1 MTDLTRQTFIDPL
14 ALRQRDYFATLL
26 AEAQRCGLLSDRD
39 LSRLQ
44 GESLALLAERA
55 DAWSRGQSTSLPA
68 ERAQH
73 LLESVLYTVS
83 LELKAG
89 SSPEEA
95 VERLRNESLAALYEA
110 GQHRIA
116 RRLQAL
122 RASHRQLKKALFP
135 TANEFYRAT
144 LSDGI
149 DGFFKLYRPAFAAQ
163 EIHITADYPTFFG
176 LPEKDGVEFME
187 DYLRCLSHE
196 NRFLG
201 CFAPETVHALLLGLD
216 ERYPQ
221 LILNLY
227 GPVLAAALGCVLTR
241 QSVAAL
247 GCVLTRQSVAA
258 LRCDLPRL
266 NALLA
271 GKSRQE
277 TEKLLRQA
285 AEVFIR
291 GAGCPEGLAAYL
303 RRSVPPLAGEMARAV
318 ALGHPEAAVPVPA
331 EW

>member
-176 LPEKDGVEFME
+176 LPEKDGVEFMG

-227 GPVLAAALGCVLTR
+227 GPVLA
-241 QSVAAL
+241 AAL

>member
-83 LELKAG
+83 LELKACPT
-89 SSPEEA
+89 PEEA

-201 CFAPETVHALLLGLD
+201 CFLLGIVCAFCKEENARRLT
-216 ERYPQ
+216 
-221 LILNLY
+221 
-227 GPVLAAALGCVLTR
+227 PVLA
-241 QSVAAL
+241 AAL

-277 TEKLLRQA
+277 TKKLLRQA
-285 AEVFIR
+285 AEAFIR

>member
-1 MTDLTRQTFIDPL
+1 M
-14 ALRQRDYFATLL
+14 
-26 AEAQRCGLLSDRD
+26 
-39 LSRLQ
+39 
-44 GESLALLAERA
+44 
-55 DAWSRGQSTSLPA
+55 
-68 ERAQH
+68 
-73 LLESVLYTVS
+73 
-83 LELKAG
+83 
-89 SSPEEA
+89 
-95 VERLRNESLAALYEA
+95 
-110 GQHRIA
+110 
-116 RRLQAL
+116 
-122 RASHRQLKKALFP
+122 
-135 TANEFYRAT
+135 
-144 LSDGI
+144 
-149 DGFFKLYRPAFAAQ
+149 
-163 EIHITADYPTFFG
+163 
-176 LPEKDGVEFME
+176 
-187 DYLRCLSHE
+187 
-196 NRFLG
+196 
-201 CFAPETVHALLLGLD
+201 GLD

-227 GPVLAAALGCVLTR
+227 GPVLA
-241 QSVAAL
+241 AAL

>member
-1 MTDLTRQTFIDPL
+1 MTDLTRRTLLDPL
-14 ALRQRDYFATLL
+14 ALDGRDYFASLL
-26 AEAQRCGLLSDRD
+26 AEGQRCGLLSDRD

-227 GPVLAAALGCVLTR
+227 GPVLAAALACVLTR
-241 QSVAAL
+241 
-247 GCVLTRQSVAA
+247 RPVAA
-258 LRCDLPRL
+258 LRYDPERL
-266 NALLA
+266 AALLT
-271 GKSRQE
+271 GRSRQE
-277 TEKLLRQA
+277 TEVLLRQA

-291 GAGCPEGLAAYL
+291 GAGCPEGLSAYF
-303 RRSVPPLAGEMARAV
+303 RRSVPVLAVDVTRAV
-318 ALGHPEAAVPVPA
+318 SLGHPEAVLPLPV
-331 EW
+331 EL

>member
-44 GESLALLAERA
+44 GESLALLTERA

-110 GQHRIA
+110 GQH
-116 RRLQAL
+116 
-122 RASHRQLKKALFP
+122 
-135 TANEFYRAT
+135 
-144 LSDGI
+144 
-149 DGFFKLYRPAFAAQ
+149 
-163 EIHITADYPTFFG
+163 FG

-227 GPVLAAALGCVLTR
+227 GPVLA
-241 QSVAAL
+241 AAL

>member
-1 MTDLTRQTFIDPL
+1 M
-14 ALRQRDYFATLL
+14 
-26 AEAQRCGLLSDRD
+26 
-39 LSRLQ
+39 
-44 GESLALLAERA
+44 
-55 DAWSRGQSTSLPA
+55 
-68 ERAQH
+68 
-73 LLESVLYTVS
+73 
-83 LELKAG
+83 
-89 SSPEEA
+89 
-95 VERLRNESLAALYEA
+95 
-110 GQHRIA
+110 
-116 RRLQAL
+116 
-122 RASHRQLKKALFP
+122 KKALFP

-241 QSVAAL
+241 QSVA
-247 GCVLTRQSVAA
+247 R
-258 LRCDLPRL
+258 LRYDPAPAERPAGGKVPAGDEKTASSGGGGLYPGRRLP
-266 NALLA
+266 
-271 GKSRQE
+271 
-277 TEKLLRQA
+277 
-285 AEVFIR
+285 R
-291 GAGCPEGLAAYL
+291 GAGRLSAPQRAAPSGGNGPCCGAGPSGGGGACPGGM
-303 RRSVPPLAGEMARAV
+303 VNPLAFSARN
-318 ALGHPEAAVPVPA
+318 GYNSGSNRMH
-331 EW
+331 